1 MVSAGKEIRLIPTA
15 KSLLAIVFG
24 LLLSGAAQACEIPK
38 GKAQAE
44 AELIRFTNAQR
55 KDRPKVTA
63 SPALSAAAQ
72 KHACYMARTR
82 KMSHTGAGRSD
93 VGERATQEGYVWR
106 SVAENVAKGYKTP
119 VSVGTGW
126 MGSRGHR
133 RNMLLPRLTEIG
145 IGWAKANGVDYWV
158 MVLGAPR

>member
-1 MVSAGKEIRLIPTA
+1 MTFAGKQIRRFPTA
-15 KSLLAIVFG
+15 KTLLAVVFG
-24 LLLSGAAQACEIPK
+24 LLLTGAAQACEIPN

-44 AELIRFTNAQR
+44 AELIQFTNAQR
-55 KDRPKVTA
+55 KDRPKVAA
-63 SPALSAAAQ
+63 SPELTVAAQ

-82 KMSHTGAGRSD
+82 KMSHVGAGRSS
-93 VGERATQEGYVWR
+93 VGDRTTAEGYVWR

-119 VSVGTGW
+119 ASVGKGW

-145 IGWAKANGVDYWV
+145 IGWARANGVDYWV
-158 MVLGAPR
+158 MVLAAPR